1 MYDKLITKS
10 LNHFGIDGIIMY
22 SKSCDYYNINQVS
35 LEDIKMFYDL
45 LKSNEPLPNSI
56 NRLSHLSCCLYF
68 LSKNHPQYINIFTKE
83 IIQKL
88 SRKDEVNDTNMFL
101 IYNIIEFDQRYLHSK
116 GERLKFLLD
125 YLEKF
130 SAFKKTVENF
140 LLYKYYRGI
149 LKYHLGCV
157 DEAHGEYLEI
167 IIGCEEYVK
176 KKTKYIEFI
185 RLKNDLFKVQLDLSK
200 HNKEE
205 YFEQY
210 CFMKEI
216 FDKIKVQNK
225 ILGVKLGFCLYKILL
240 RQNKFNECIPLLM
253 EMKKILKNGTLSGVK
268 MKVFI
273 DYYLAISSRI
283 GYIGIIIGDK
293 KAIEYAIK
301 KFNKIL
307 SIIEKDKQ
315 DKKLSSIYNTY
326 SFIVSI
332 LNIYLGNYENRLK
345 EKASIFKTEFF
356 SNNLDLKNNYLVTL
370 KNKDDLIIDLYAV
383 NNMDYNLSVFAKKIM
398 DNYNNSLS
406 SKINIF
412 SNNFLT
418 FIVGMHNIINRL
430 TESYCTDANKNK
442 RNAYI
447 QEINQQTLKVYNY
460 IQTIYEQEPLI
471 ETDFVKSILINILSS
486 CIHSN
491 IFCQDYERA
500 KDYIMRLDNLTNQI
514 NIKDGTTSFELI
526 QKVKG
531 DYWFKKGD
539 YDASILYYNKTI
551 NKMKS
556 NDPKKPIVY
565 FNLGCSY
572 YLIGDK
578 NNAIENLNQCISA
591 FRVFEFEKK
600 TFTVLVRQDI
610 ISKKVNLA
618 KYLLRNI

>member
-88 SRKDEVNDTNMFL
+88 SRKDEVNDTNMIL